1 MQLCITVI
9 RGTLCRMNHL
19 SINYFYICVQFLN
32 EFNKHSTLDKIANTD
47 NWSELLSPR
56 ELRVKVGADLHLYD
70 QGNIF
75 CNQL

>member
-1 MQLCITVI
+1 M
-9 RGTLCRMNHL
+9 
-19 SINYFYICVQFLN
+19 QFLN